1 MVPTVLFVA
10 YQYRQNGWHAMKH
23 DLIVGTVITVIS
35 YGLLFLYCVVRNV
48 YREHI
53 ALVEREKNT
62 LNELNR
68 LRNQP
73 PWAGCESEA
82 AWKAA
87 IDEQNRLV
95 YVGHAVDGVFS
106 SLQIEVLILAGD
118 LRACFI
124 NTFAL

>member
-1 MVPTVLFVA
+1 
-10 YQYRQNGWHAMKH
+10 MKH

-48 YREHI
+48 YKEHI

-68 LRNQP
+68 LRNQL
-73 PWAGCESEA
+73 PWAGYESEA

-87 IDEQNRLV
+87 IDEQN
-95 YVGHAVDGVFS
+95 
-106 SLQIEVLILAGD
+106 
-118 LRACFI
+118 
-124 NTFAL
+124 